1 MMRRIGIWALCGFGV
16 AAVWVILSFF
26 LPRGSY
32 NFGRSNLVA
41 ITAPAA
47 MLGRSHSIAMK
58 YYTFIAL
65 NAGMYALVG
74 AGAEMFRKR
83 QP

>member
-1 MMRRIGIWALCGFGV
+1 MKRRIAIWALCGFGV
-16 AAVWVILSFF
+16 AAIWVILSF
-26 LPRGSY
+26 LVSRGSY

-47 MLGRSHSIAMK
+47 LLGRSHSMAMK

-65 NAGMYALVG
+65 NAGMYAVVG
-74 AGAEMFRKR
+74 LGAELFRKR
-83 QP
+83 ER